1 MFGRSKLGAGDWVEV
16 RSKAEILATLDANG
30 RLDNLPFMPEMFE
43 YCGQRFRVWKRAHK
57 TCDTVNRTGGRR
69 LSDAV
74 HLENARCSGKA
85 HGGCEAACLL
95 FWKEA
100 WLKRVGGSE
109 QSSPRTSS
117 RAGEGCDESTVG
129 AAAQAPGSSPTD
141 PTYVCQATLLPQFTS
156 PLAWW
161 DFRQYVDDYRWGNVT
176 LEQLLSG
183 AAYVLFFALAKP
195 GQRMRR
201 RLSPALIRL
210 YDRWQS
216 LRRGVPFPRRSGSI
230 PSGEKTPSPP
240 PLKLQPGEWARVKSY
255 PEILA
260 TLDTK
265 NMNRGLYFDAEEVP
279 YCGGTYRVRSRV
291 SKIID
296 EKTGKMRPLKNGGVI
311 LEGVYCQARY
321 SDKRM
326 FCPRAIYP
334 FWCDAWVERTQPPS
348 GQNQTTVTR

>member
-1 MFGRSKLGAGDWVEV
+1 MFARSKLGAGDWVEV

-30 RLDNLPFMPEMFE
+30 RLENLPFMPEMFE
-43 YCGQRFRVWKRAHK
+43 HCGRRFRVWKRAHK
-57 TCDTVNRTGGRR
+57 TCDTVNKTGGRR
-69 LSDAV
+69 VSDAV
-74 HLENARCSGKA
+74 HLENVRCSGKS

-95 FWKEA
+95 FWNEA
-100 WLKRVGGSE
+100 WLKRVDGSGPTLRPLG
-109 QSSPRTSS
+109 QTGS
-117 RAGEGCDESTVG
+117 GCDESTVF
-129 AAAQAPGSSPTD
+129 AAAQGPGSSAED
-141 PTYVCQATLLPQFTS
+141 PTYVCQATLLPQFSS

-176 LEQLLSG
+176 LDQLLSG
-183 AAYVLFFALAKP
+183 AAYVLFLALAKP
-195 GQRMRR
+195 GQRIRR

-216 LRRGVPFPRRSGSI
+216 LRGGVPFPRRSGTI
-230 PSGEKTPSPP
+230 PPGEKTPSPP
-240 PLKLQPGEWARVKSY
+240 SLNLQPGEWVRVKAY

-260 TLDTK
+260 TLDTN

-296 EKTGKMRPLKNGGVI
+296 EKTGKMRPLKSGVVI

-334 FWCDAWVERTQPPS
+334 FWRDVWLERAQPPS